1 MWKLLGIHSTIYNQP
16 EMLNNIL
23 LSSLCNFNPMLVSM
37 GLKLHKEDNGVMFIN
52 VYLYVYRPCFL
63 LLIWLQP
70 CRNIRANL
78 PRHSDSRVTFVV

>member
-1 MWKLLGIHSTIYNQP
+1 MWKLLGIHFTIYNQP

-23 LSSLCNFNPMLVSM
+23 LSSLCNFNPMLVS
-37 GLKLHKEDNGVMFIN
+37 GVMFFK
-52 VYLYVYRPCFL
+52 VYLYVYRPCLL

-70 CRNIRANL
+70 CRNPRANL